1 MKISNLIISTLIIFS
16 LIGCEKEEDPL
27 VRVSNNLTI
36 FTDVMLKK
44 TDGYTKLFEAV
55 DGDGYT
61 TDYTKIPDGF
71 YVITSEEDVLG
82 GSFQASKNKKYT
94 IEININDKLIK
105 YIRVI
110 EP

>member
-16 LIGCEKEEDPL
+16 FFGCEKEEDPL
-27 VRVSNNLTI
+27 VRVSNKLTI
-36 FTDVMLKK
+36 YTEVELRK
-44 TDGYTKLFEAV
+44 TDGYTKVFEEV
-55 DGDGYT
+55 DAGFT

-71 YVITSEEDVLG
+71 YIITSTDVTG
-82 GSFQASKNKKYT
+82 TGSFQASKNKKYT
-94 IEININDKLIK
+94 IEITIDAKQIP

>member
-1 MKISNLIISTLIIFS
+1 MKISNLIISALIIFS
-16 LIGCEKEEDPL
+16 FIGCEKEEDPL
-27 VRVSNNLTI
+27 VRVSNKLTI
-36 FTDVMLKK
+36 YTEVELKK
-44 TDGYTKLFEAV
+44 TDGYSKLFEEV
-55 DGDGYT
+55 DAGYT

-71 YVITSEEDVLG
+71 YIITSTDVATP

-94 IEININDKLIK
+94 IEININDKQIH